1 MKFVMKSKMNMTT
14 NLLANTATLIVRIPG
29 YIDIPPYQEKSRAK
43 RSIIR
48 TLIRSLQC
56 KELEL
61 VYAGY
66 WPEDALAS
74 ASERHEGTLL
84 SINVLSAGR
93 AVTEFNNSQ
102 DTLVRRFRKELQ
114 SNSEQI
120 VIDHPAN
127 GLAPRHI
134 QVYLRSKFQEVALQ
148 QPRYAFAVS
157 SGGYRSMTPSY

>member
-1 MKFVMKSKMNMTT
+1 MTT
-14 NLLANTATLIVRIPG
+14 NLLSNTATLIIRIPG
-29 YIDIPPYQEKSRAK
+29 YIEIPPYQEKSRAK

-48 TLIRSLQC
+48 TLIRSMQS
-56 KELEL
+56 KDLEL

-66 WPEDALAS
+66 WPEDALA
-74 ASERHEGTLL
+74 AATERLDGTIL
-84 SINVLSAGR
+84 SINVLCAGR
-93 AVTEFNNSQ
+93 SVTEFNNSQ

-120 VIDHPAN
+120 VIDHVAN
-127 GLAPRHI
+127 GSSPRHI

-157 SGGYRSMTPSY
+157 SGGYRTLSPSY